1 MSSSSS
7 DEVEE
12 RLEELFDEILEDT
25 YNDVMEAQTYKQRKR
40 AYIERNLFLMT
51 FSKAEL
57 PGYSTWSMDTCIS

>member
-12 RLEELFDEILEDT
+12 RLEELFDEILENT
-25 YNDVMEAQTYKQRKR
+25 YNDIMEAQTYKQRKH

-51 FSKAEL
+51 FSKVEF
-57 PGYSTWSMDTCIS
+57 PG